1 VWIKE
6 YNMQHQLEVKGM
18 TCGHCEMAV
27 KKAVQR
33 LDPQAQI
40 EIERSHN
47 QVRIESQQPRA
58 ELARVIAEEGYAV
71 A

>member
-1 VWIKE
+1 ME
-6 YNMQHQLEVKGM
+6 HQLEVKGM

-40 EIERSHN
+40 DIERSLN
-47 QVRIESQQPRA
+47 RVRIDSEQPRT
-58 ELARVIAEEGYAV
+58 ELARVISEEGYAV

>member
-1 VWIKE
+1 
-6 YNMQHQLEVKGM
+6 MQHQLEVKGM

-40 EIERSHN
+40 EIERSQN

>member
-1 VWIKE
+1 
-6 YNMQHQLEVKGM
+6 MQHQLEVTGM

-33 LDPQAQI
+33 LDPQAQV
-40 EIERSHN
+40 EIERARH
-47 QVRIESQQPRA
+47 QVRIESQQPRT
-58 ELARVIAEEGYAV
+58 ELARVIAEEGYTV